1 MDKEKRIVT
10 SAIQL
15 FKEQGIDKIKIA
27 DIVKRAG
34 IAQGTF
40 YLYFPSKM
48 SLMPAIAKVMVD
60 NMFEAIQKN
69 VDDQAPLIEKFNQ
82 LVDTIFMMT
91 REHKELVAIIYAGL
105 SASDYLKDWV
115 NAYTPYYNWLRNEL
129 DSAKSKGEIL
139 IAVDSYATSKM
150 VFGLIESAAERAY
163 LFDSKDEELINEDK
177 KDLLEFICNALV
189 LNKDVAK

>member
-69 VDDQAPLIEKFNQ
+69 VDDQAPLIEKFTQ

-189 LNKDVAK
+189 LNKAVTK

>member
-60 NMFEAIQKN
+60 NIFEAIQKN
-69 VDDQAPLIEKFNQ
+69 VDEQASLIDKFKQ
-82 LVDTIFMMT
+82 LIDTIFMMT
-91 REHKELVAIIYAGL
+91 KEHKELVAIIYAGL

-115 NAYTPYYNWLRNEL
+115 NAYTPYYNWLKKEL
-129 DSAKSKGEIL
+129 DAAKSKGEIL
-139 IAVDSYATSKM
+139 IAIDSYSTAKM
-150 VFGLIESAAERAY
+150 VFGLIEAAAERAY
-163 LFDSKDEELINEDK
+163 LFDSKEEMLIDEDK
-177 KDLLEFICNALV
+177 KDLLEFICNALI
-189 LNKDVAK
+189 LNNAVAK

>member
-129 DSAKSKGEIL
+129 DSAKSKGEIF

-189 LNKDVAK
+189 LNKAVAK

>member
-177 KDLLEFICNALV
+177 KDLLEFIFNALV
-189 LNKDVAK
+189 LNKAVTK

>member
-1 MDKEKRIVT
+1 MDKENRIVT

-40 YLYFPSKM
+40 YLYFPSKL

-69 VDDQAPLIEKFNQ
+69 VDVQAPLIEKFNQ
-82 LVDTIFMMT
+82 LIDTIFMMT

-163 LFDSKDEELINEDK
+163 LFDSKDEELINADK

-189 LNKDVAK
+189 VNKAVAK